1 MGAAALCAA
10 ALLTACATLSP
21 RAPAPLSWAQR
32 LTTLQQDRDW
42 GLQGRAAVAAGS
54 HGWQAGV
61 DWQQRGPQTVVHLSG
76 PLGIGAS
83 VLRLTSAGL
92 SVNGAPANPDVVDQL
107 QQRLGFDLPLANLR
121 FWLLGVPDPGL
132 PSEIVQND
140 HDRARRLTQA
150 GWVIDF
156 DRYTAVDGDWL
167 PAMLVL
173 NNRGVRVRIVVDH
186 WDGVR

>member
-1 MGAAALCAA
+1 MGAAGLCAA
-10 ALLTACATLSP
+10 ALVAGCATVSR
-21 RAPAPLSWAQR
+21 RAPAPQPWAQR
-32 LTTLQQDRDW
+32 LSALQQDRDW
-42 GLQGRAAVAAGS
+42 SMQGRAAVAAGS
-54 HGWQAGV
+54 RGWQASV

-92 SVNGAPANPDVVDQL
+92 SVNGAPANSDVVDQL

-132 PSEIVQND
+132 PFIIARNGQDRVQ
-140 HDRARRLTQA
+140 HLTQA
-150 GWVIDF
+150 GWAIDF
-156 DRYTAVDGDWL
+156 DRYMAIGGDWL

-173 NNRGVRVRIVVDH
+173 NYPGVRVRIAVDR